1 VPLEIERKYLLR
13 GLPPAVEQAPSAEID
28 QGYLPGNE
36 IRERVRRVRG
46 PSEVRFVRTLKAGA
60 GIERIEIEEETT
72 EAVFLAMWPLTRRR
86 RLRKRR
92 FEVDADGQ
100 TWEIDEFK
108 NRDLVLAEIELD
120 SEDDDVAFPDWL
132 APAVQREVTGE
143 PEFQNINL
151 AR

>member
-1 VPLEIERKYLLR
+1 MAAHATA
-13 GLPPAVEQAPSAEID
+13 PAPRNGDSRSTSTAH
-28 QGYLPGNE
+28 
-36 IRERVRRVRG
+36 
-46 PSEVRFVRTLKAGA
+46 
-60 GIERIEIEEETT
+60 
-72 EAVFLAMWPLTRRR
+72 
-86 RLRKRR
+86 
-92 FEVDADGQ
+92 

-108 NRDLVLAEIELD
+108 NRDLVLAEIELE